1 MDGGKKASRRSYNV
15 CKAEFAEARRFGHID
30 FTKGS
35 RKSTQNDVM
44 KAVLWYTGEA
54 TVVPHSK
61 YNCRSKDNLKK
72 GNSDRV
78 GFWGAGSR
86 KVFISRACYMMDRS
100 PAKVYNMIL
109 TYRHDPDH
117 KKSKSHINTFLQRL
131 RRRDLYGYFYAV
143 EYQTRKKSKRKPA
156 LHYHLI
162 VACDL
167 PKQFGK
173 AYKTIINQ
181 AWCDIRGDY
190 SPNAVRDIS
199 EVRVK
204 RSLVGY
210 VSKLAL
216 YCSKTAALRNS
227 GEIPQDIRL
236 WATSN
241 NLVGKEKIIIQDENN
256 VNRLLVKAYSVCE
269 MNKNGFEYVLCDL
282 SREDTKEFFQLNDAL
297 LKRIQREKQEKG
309 QYKPKKYVCP
319 LDLFF

>member
-1 MDGGKKASRRSYNV
+1 
-15 CKAEFAEARRFGHID
+15 
-30 FTKGS
+30 
-35 RKSTQNDVM
+35 M

-61 YNCRSKDNLKK
+61 YNQRSKDNLKQ
-72 GNSDRV
+72 GNQDRV

-86 KVFISRACYMMDRS
+86 KVFISRACYMMDSS
-100 PAKVYNMIL
+100 PVRVFNMIL

-117 KKSKSHINTFLQRL
+117 KESKKHINTFLQVL
-131 RRRDLYGYFYAV
+131 RRKKMYGYFYAV

-167 PKQFGK
+167 PKEFGK
-173 AYKTIINQ
+173 QYKTFINNTW
-181 AWCDIRGDY
+181 ARIRDDY
-190 SPNAVRDIS
+190 APNAVRDIS

-227 GEIPQDIRL
+227 GEIPHDLRL

-241 NLVGKEKIIIQDENN
+241 NLVGREKITIEDENN
-256 VNRLLVKAYSVCE
+256 VNRLLIKAYSIAE
-269 MNKNGFEYVLCDL
+269 MNKNGFEYTVCDL
-282 SREDTKEFFQLNDAL
+282 SREDTKEFFALNEAQKMRL
-297 LKRIQREKQEKG
+297 EREKQRK
-309 QYKPKKYVCP
+309 QPPRPKKY
-319 LDLFF
+319 LHRLELF